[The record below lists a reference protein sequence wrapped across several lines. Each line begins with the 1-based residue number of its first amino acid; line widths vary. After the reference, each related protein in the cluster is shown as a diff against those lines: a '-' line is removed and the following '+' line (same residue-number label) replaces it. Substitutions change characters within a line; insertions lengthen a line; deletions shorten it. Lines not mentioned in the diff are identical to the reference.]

1 MGHREGNVSLAVED
15 AEGAGRLSRSRR
27 VCLSD
32 KEIAVLRE
40 ISLGRETDEIAVL
53 LYVSPHTVRTH
64 VKNGMR
70 KLRARNR
77 AHAVAIALARG
88 LIKYE
93 PDRQAD

>member
-1 MGHREGNVSLAVED
+1 VSVAVAHSPAADPRPRVRALA
-15 AEGAGRLSRSRR
+15 
-27 VCLSD
+27 LSD

-40 ISLGRETDEIAVL
+40 IAVGRETDEIAAL

-70 KLRARNR
+70 KLQARNR

-93 PDRQAD
+93 PPPEAD